1 MDRRPRY
8 RPRRD
13 VPGFT
18 QVGRDQRR
26 RDPRWRRNPEHH
38 LLLMSVVPPR
48 QFCQT
53 QLLMLGDEE
62 LLPTAQAATLEIL
75 HSTVMKDPDGPTFE
89 ARLRVLASAS
99 HADGRTVGAASQ
111 VAQVL
116 LDAWQEAQAED

>member
-1 MDRRPRY
+1 
-8 RPRRD
+8 
-13 VPGFT
+13 
-18 QVGRDQRR
+18 
-26 RDPRWRRNPEHH
+26 
-38 LLLMSVVPPR
+38 MSVVSPR
-48 QFCQT
+48 QFCQA

-99 HADGRTVGAASQ
+99 HADGRSVGAASQ

>member
-1 MDRRPRY
+1 
-8 RPRRD
+8 
-13 VPGFT
+13 
-18 QVGRDQRR
+18 
-26 RDPRWRRNPEHH
+26 
-38 LLLMSVVPPR
+38 MSVVTPQ

-99 HADGRTVGAASQ
+99 HADGKTVGAASQ